1 MDQRVSCV
9 KPGNLELNLSIDRPR
24 WEGVQHSIL
33 AIAMVPQHSG
43 HEANGSTMQFPERKD
58 Y

>member
-1 MDQRVSCV
+1 MDQCYVG
-9 KPGNLELNLSIDRPR
+9 KAGNLELNLSLDRPR

-33 AIAMVPQHSG
+33 AMVPQHSG

-58 Y
+58 YWW